1 MPQRH
6 ASGID
11 CCCVPVAHVSQQ
23 LRRSADT
30 EARSRSHAVGKMIY
44 EERNIDMDHLD
55 AYAGFAEVY
64 DFFMKDIPYEKWAD
78 YVTDILKENGI
89 SDGLVL
95 ELGCGTGTFTRLLAQ
110 KGYDM
115 IGVDNSVE
123 MLEVARNKT
132 IEAESDIL
140 WLLQDMRSF
149 ELYGTVRAI
158 VSVCDSMNYITTLK
172 DLQMV
177 FSLVNNYLDPGGVFL
192 FDMKTPYYYRE
203 VMGDRVI
210 AETEEEASYIWENSY
225 YEDDM
230 INEYDLTFFIR
241 QENGLYRRCSETHLQ
256 RAFGI
261 ETVLSLLKK
270 AGLHVEAVYAEGT
283 HEEPRPDSERIYFI
297 ARECTK

>member
-1 MPQRH
+1 
-6 ASGID
+6 
-11 CCCVPVAHVSQQ
+11 
-23 LRRSADT
+23 
-30 EARSRSHAVGKMIY
+30 
-44 EERNIDMDHLD
+44 MDHLD

-89 SDGLVL
+89 LGGLVL
-95 ELGCGTGTFTRLLAQ
+95 ELGCGTGTFTRLLAH

-123 MLEVARNKT
+123 MLKVARNKT
-132 IEAESDIL
+132 AEADSDIL
-140 WLLQDMRSF
+140 WLFQDMREF
-149 ELYGTVRAI
+149 ELYGTGRAI
-158 VSVCDSMNYITTLK
+158 VSVCDSMNYITTWEDLK
-172 DLQMV
+172 RV

-241 QENGLYRRCSETHLQ
+241 QEKGLYKRCREKHLQ
-256 RAFGI
+256 RAYEREMVI
-261 ETVLSLLKK
+261 RLLGE
-270 AGLHVEAVYAEGT
+270 AGLRVEAVYGEGT
-283 HEEPRPDSERIYFI
+283 HKAPGPTSERIYFI